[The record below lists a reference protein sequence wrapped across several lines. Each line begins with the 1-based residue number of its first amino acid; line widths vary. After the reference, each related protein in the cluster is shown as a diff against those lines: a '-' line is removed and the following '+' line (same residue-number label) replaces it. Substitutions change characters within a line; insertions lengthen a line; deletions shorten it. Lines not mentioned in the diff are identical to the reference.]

1 MLEDMIST
9 VEKGNIALSPKT
21 KADIYFDK
29 LSNIQRNPIG

>member
-9 VEKGNIALSPKT
+9 VEKGHSALSPRT

-29 LSNIQRNPIG
+29 ASNI